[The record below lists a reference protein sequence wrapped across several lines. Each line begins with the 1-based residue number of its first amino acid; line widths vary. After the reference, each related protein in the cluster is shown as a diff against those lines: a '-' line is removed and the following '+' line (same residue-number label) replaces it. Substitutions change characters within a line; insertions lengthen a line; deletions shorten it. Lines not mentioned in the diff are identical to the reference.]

1 MIENLCLSDIPK
13 FLYHA
18 ILRSVKDPFNII
30 DRNFRILWT
39 NRTKAG
45 TQMIGKFCYQLFQE
59 RSEPCSECPVRSVFG
74 TGKVCTMERWVDLWD
89 GWRELRAYPVYDK
102 NGNVVYAVKIGFDI
116 TDRRSSLARQKSL
129 DLLERFRLGYVAD
142 DCSDVLLRKRLHR
155 LQIHTQDEPG
165 FSSDFSG
172 CLNPTARRRAHV
184 EHNVASFYEM
194 VLRRRLRKLVS
205 CSRTVLFGFSLF
217 IIIVPFSIL
226 DPSFGQNCRHLR
238 KLARFRLKRG
248 PNRLVSCSFS
258 AKSWLWGRIWR
269 CLGTASTGS

>member
-39 NRTKAG
+39 NRTKPE

-116 TDRRSSLARQKSL
+116 TDRRSSLARQKRYVDDLENALEEVAHKRTSAVFECQDEKIQFSLTDREVEVL
-129 DLLERFRLGYVAD
+129 DLIAKGLTNIEISKIISISPHTVKSHVIHIFNKLGVNDRTQAA
-142 DCSDVLLRKRLHR
+142 VL
-155 LQIHTQDEPG
+155 
-165 FSSDFSG
+165 
-172 CLNPTARRRAHV
+172 AA
-184 EHNVASFYEM
+184 
-194 VLRRRLRKLVS
+194 
-205 CSRTVLFGFSLF
+205 
-217 IIIVPFSIL
+217 
-226 DPSFGQNCRHLR
+226 
-238 KLARFRLKRG
+238 RLK
-248 PNRLVSCSFS
+248 L
-258 AKSWLWGRIWR
+258 I
-269 CLGTASTGS
+269 